1 MEYFRIKQDR
11 RFLNPPYITN
21 MGEIIKRRK
30 DVSIQNASQIEDV
43 SVGFSNIKT
52 SVDFIDVLD
61 SQLFLISYNVKKV
74 FTMYEPATIFK
85 EICILNS
92 CTDEYSRYFIPL
104 LPEIECISRKSIIS
118 PDRTV
123 VKYLAL
129 KHFQKNISIFKVAGL
144 MTDIVVIRL
153 DVAESLLRRGIS
165 KFIMEPLETE
175 AEI

>member
-11 RFLNPPYITN
+11 RFLNPPHITN
-21 MGEIIKRRK
+21 MEEIIKRRK

-43 SVGFSNIKT
+43 SVGFSDIKNT
-52 SVDFIDVLD
+52 VDFIDVLD

-74 FTMYEPATIFK
+74 FTIYEPSMVFK

-104 LPEIECISRKSIIS
+104 LPEINCISGKSIIS
-118 PDRTV
+118 PDRTYVKHV
-123 VKYLAL
+123 VL
-129 KHFQKNISIFKVAGL
+129 KQFHKNISIFKAEGL
-144 MTDIVVIRL
+144 MTDVVVIRL
-153 DVAESLLRRGIS
+153 DVAESLLRRGIR
-165 KFIMEPLETE
+165 KLILEPLEVE